1 MGRLRRTAKKC
12 RECPF
17 YDKCENKLM
26 EMEGYLKPAAQPLT
40 EPMANPVMRETIDIM
55 VDGHLQKVY
64 KDEIEKQ
71 LQMSLFPDRFIKWG
85 I

>member
-1 MGRLRRTAKKC
+1 MSLRCTAKKC

-17 YDKCENKLM
+17 KDKCDKKRM
-26 EMEGYLKPAAQPLT
+26 ELEGYLEPLT
-40 EPMANPVMRETIDIM
+40 QPMTESIAMPAMRETMNIM

-71 LQMSLFPDRFIKWG
+71 IQQSLFPDMFIKCG
-85 I
+85 R

>member
-1 MGRLRRTAKKC
+1 MALRRNAKMC

-17 YDKCENKLM
+17 KDKCDKKQM
-26 EMEGYLKPAAQPLT
+26 ELEGNLKPFAQTVT
-40 EPMANPVMRETIDIM
+40 ESIAIPAMRETMDIM

-71 LQMSLFPDRFIKWG
+71 IQQSLFPDMFIKYG
-85 I
+85 R

>member
-1 MGRLRRTAKKC
+1 MGILRRTAKMC

-17 YDKCENKLM
+17 KDACDKIEA
-26 EMEGYLKPAAQPLT
+26 EGYLEPAAQMLA
-40 EPMANPVMRETIDIM
+40 EPVTMPVMRETIDIM

-71 LQMSLFPDRFIKWG
+71 LSKALFSDHFSIKFS